1 MNPLKKS
8 YKMFKK
14 TCSPAQLYFI
24 LGLIAIIV
32 SLKINVNINSIIL
45 NACLLLLWTY
55 LLNVFCNWGWSGLSW
70 FLVLF
75 PYVILLLAIFLLP
88 LAMTED
94 VKKTKEKHKQKQNKK
109 HPPSMSS
116 IQDNLVRTHRMV
128 HQQDK
133 MNL

>member
-8 YKMFKK
+8 YKAFKK
-14 TCSPAQLYFI
+14 TCSPAQLYFV
-24 LGLIAIIV
+24 LGLIAILA
-32 SLKINVNINSIIL
+32 SLKINVHINSIII
-45 NACLLLLWTY
+45 NSCLLLLWTY

-75 PYVILLLAIFLLP
+75 PYIILLLAIFLLP
-88 LAMTED
+88 L
-94 VKKTKEKHKQKQNKK
+94 VFTKEVKRVEKREKKVRKQKV
-109 HPPSMSS
+109 PSS

>member
-8 YKMFKK
+8 YRAFKK
-14 TCSPAQLYFI
+14 ACSPAQLYFV
-24 LGLIAIIV
+24 LGLISILA
-32 SLKINVNINSIIL
+32 SLKINVHINSIII
-45 NACLLLLWTY
+45 NSCLLLLWTY

-88 LAMTED
+88 LVFTKK
-94 VKKTKEKHKQKQNKK
+94 VKKVEKREKRNKRNQV
-109 HPPSMSS
+109 PAS
-116 IQDNLVRTHRMV
+116 IQDNLIRTHRMV
-128 HQQDK
+128 HEQDK

>member
-8 YKMFKK
+8 YKAFKK
-14 TCSPAQLYFI
+14 TCSPAQLYFV
-24 LGLIAIIV
+24 LGLIAILA
-32 SLKINVNINSIIL
+32 SLKINVHINSIII
-45 NACLLLLWTY
+45 NSCLLLLWTY

-88 LAMTED
+88 LVM
-94 VKKTKEKHKQKQNKK
+94 TKEVIKKKKNKK
-109 HPPSMSS
+109 RNKIKQFPSS

>member
-8 YKMFKK
+8 YNAFKK
-14 TCSPAQLYFI
+14 TCSPAQLYFV
-24 LGLIAIIV
+24 LGLIAILA
-32 SLKINVNINSIIL
+32 SLKINVHINSIII
-45 NACLLLLWTY
+45 NSCLLLLWTY

-75 PYVILLLAIFLLP
+75 PYILLLLAIFLLP
-88 LAMTED
+88 L
-94 VKKTKEKHKQKQNKK
+94 VFTKEVKRGKK
-109 HPPSMSS
+109 KKKKINQGPAS

>member
-8 YKMFKK
+8 YNAFKK
-14 TCSPAQLYFI
+14 TCSPAQLYFV
-24 LGLIAIIV
+24 LGLIAILA
-32 SLKINVNINSIIL
+32 SLKINVHINSIII
-45 NACLLLLWTY
+45 NSCLLLLWTY

-75 PYVILLLAIFLLP
+75 PYILLLLAIFLLP
-88 LAMTED
+88 LVLTKQI
-94 VKKTKEKHKQKQNKK
+94 KKVEKRQQKQKKRNQG
-109 HPPSMSS
+109 PAS